1 MQWLIDINTDCKQYH
16 VIQLFQ
22 ICINLA
28 NEQMQSY
35 TNEYIF
41 MKEQEDCLL
50 EGVPLVEL
58 NYKNNQPII
67 DAFLEVVMHFEKFD
81 F

>member
-1 MQWLIDINTDCKQYH
+1 M
-16 VIQLFQ
+16 
-22 ICINLA
+22 CINLA

-35 TNEYIF
+35 ANEYIF

-50 EGVPLVEL
+50 EGVSLVEL

-67 DAFLEVVMHFEKFD
+67 DTFMEVGLVFKVHEF
-81 F
+81 

>member
-1 MQWLIDINTDCKQYH
+1 
-16 VIQLFQ
+16 
-22 ICINLA
+22 
-28 NEQMQSY
+28 MQSY

-50 EGVPLVEL
+50 EGVPLVEM

-67 DAFLEVVMHFEKFD
+67 DAFLEVVTHFVKYD

>member
-1 MQWLIDINTDCKQYH
+1 M
-16 VIQLFQ
+16 
-22 ICINLA
+22 CINLA

-35 TNEYIF
+35 TNDYIF
-41 MKEQEDCLL
+41 LQEQRDCLL

-67 DAFLEVVMHFEKFD
+67 DTFLEVHVHVDVYYKVKMFKMKL
-81 F
+81 

>member
-1 MQWLIDINTDCKQYH
+1 MHGSWHEVNT
-16 VIQLFQ
+16 FQ
-22 ICINLA
+22 MCINLA

-67 DAFLEVVMHFEKFD
+67 DTFMEVGLVFKVHEF
-81 F
+81 

>member
-1 MQWLIDINTDCKQYH
+1 MHVSWHEVNT
-16 VIQLFQ
+16 FQ
-22 ICINLA
+22 MCINLA

-35 TNEYIF
+35 ANEYIF

-67 DAFLEVVMHFEKFD
+67 DTFMEVGLVFKVHEF
-81 F
+81 

>member
-1 MQWLIDINTDCKQYH
+1 M
-16 VIQLFQ
+16 
-22 ICINLA
+22 CINLA

-35 TNEYIF
+35 ANEYIF

-50 EGVPLVEL
+50 EGVPLMEL

-67 DAFLEVVMHFEKFD
+67 DTFMEVGLVFK
-81 F
+81 